1 MGSRGE
7 GSSARGVFITF
18 EGFEGSGKSTQ
29 IKLLADY
36 LRRKKYRVL
45 VLREPGSTKA
55 SEAVRKIILDKN
67 NGRITDKSELLL
79 YLAARA
85 QLVEEKIIPALEI
98 GRIVLCDRFQDATT
112 AYQGF
117 GLGLDRRLIDEL
129 GSFVTAGLS
138 PDLTVLL
145 DIEVREGLRRA
156 GKNKDRIEQRSL
168 DYHRRVRK
176 GYLKIAQSFPQRVK
190 VVKVKDIKKTQEEVR
205 RLVEEL
211 LTNDSEG
218 ICRLKK

>member
-1 MGSRGE
+1 MKIQKRGSPGE
-7 GSSARGVFITF
+7 GSSVRGIFITF

-55 SEAVRKIILDKN
+55 GEAVRKILLDKN
-67 NGRITDKSELLL
+67 NGRITGKSELLL

-85 QLVEEKIIPALEI
+85 QLVEEKIVPALKA
-98 GRIVLCDRFQDATT
+98 GCIVLCDRFQDATS

-117 GLGLDRRLIDEL
+117 GLGLDRKLIDEL

-145 DIEVREGLRRA
+145 DIEVKEGLRRA
-156 GKNKDRIEQRSL
+156 GKNKDRIEGRSL
-168 DYHRRVRK
+168 GYHLRVRK
-176 GYLKIAQSFPQRVK
+176 GYLKIAQSFSQRIK
-190 VVKVKDIKKTQEEVR
+190 VVKVQALKKTQEEIKK
-205 RLVEEL
+205 LVDKL
-211 LTNDSEG
+211 LN
-218 ICRLKK
+218 C

>member
-1 MGSRGE
+1 MACQNLKRGI
-7 GSSARGVFITF
+7 VITF

-29 IKLLADY
+29 IKLLDDY

-45 VLREPGSTKA
+45 VLREPGSTKV
-55 SEAVRKIILDKN
+55 SEAVRKILLDRD
-67 NGRITDKSELLL
+67 NGLITDKAELLL

-85 QLVEEKIIPALEI
+85 QLVEEKIIPALKI

-112 AYQGF
+112 AYQSF
-117 GLGLDRRLIDEL
+117 GLGLDRKLIDEL

-190 VVKVKDIKKTQEEVR
+190 VVKVKDIQETHKEIR
-205 RLVEEL
+205 RLVDKL
-211 LTNDSEG
+211 LN
-218 ICRLKK
+218 C